1 MPCLLQPDG
10 KVVTRS
16 RAFFRGYV
24 QSSHITVAK
33 GVLVDAVNDK
43 VLIAEDRRC
52 NIMYAYAK

>member
-1 MPCLLQPDG
+1 MPCLLQPGG

-24 QSSHITVAK
+24 QSSHVTVAR

-43 VLIAEDRRC
+43 VLIAEDKRC
-52 NIMYAYAK
+52 NMYAYAK